1 MKFVDY
7 LPKLVTE
14 NRNST
19 DAKKLYEQA
28 KQLCKK
34 YSFKLITSADH
45 EKRS

>member
-34 YSFKLITSADH
+34 CSFKLITSTDH